1 MSRQTAVILSE
12 DRNTESARKEL
23 EARLTAQ
30 LMRRTDVELTI
41 VPHLYDL
48 SSDGPATEFL
58 QSIPGDMVVLSWL
71 YARSA
76 YWILHNNGIRGRMGG
91 ALPSSAD
98 GHSEGPWPSAAG
110 PDEPDR
116 TIWCLDLRAHR
127 DAQPHLDRIAR
138 ILATGDEGPGEAERD
153 SAVAANE
160 VLETTRQRWYPVIDF
175 DRCTNCLECLNFCL
189 FGVFSVDDRAAVLID
204 EPDACRAG
212 CPACSRICPAGA
224 IIFPQH
230 NDPAISGDPSASRG
244 ALKLDL
250 SQLMG
255 GGSLAEI
262 AAAERDRALAGQ
274 QRRKDPS
281 PSLEVESG
289 EPSPRDRLDRLVD
302 QLDEM
307 EL

>member
-1 MSRQTAVILSE
+1 MSEPTTVILSE
-12 DRNTESARKEL
+12 DRNTEAVRKEL
-23 EARLTAQ
+23 EDRLTSQ
-30 LMRRTDVELTI
+30 LMRRGDVDLTI

-48 SSDGPATEFL
+48 SSDGPVTEFI
-58 QSIPGDMVVLSWL
+58 QSVPGDMVVLSWL

-91 ALPSSAD
+91 ALSSSVD
-98 GHSEGPWPSAAG
+98 GQTEAQSPPAGG

-116 TIWCLDLRAHR
+116 TIWCLDLRTHDHPRA
-127 DAQPHLDRIAR
+127 HLDRITR
-138 ILATGDEGPGEAERD
+138 ILSTGDEMPGELEREM
-153 SAVAANE
+153 VGPANE
-160 VLETTRQRWYPVIDF
+160 VREATRKRWYPVIDF
-175 DRCTNCLECLNFCL
+175 DRCDGCLECLNFCL
-189 FGVFSVDDRAAVLID
+189 FGVFSVDDREAVLID
-204 EPDACRAG
+204 EPGACRSG
-212 CPACSRICPAGA
+212 CPACSRICPKGA

-230 NDPAISGDPSASRG
+230 NDPAISGDPSQSSE

-262 AAAERDRALAGQ
+262 AAAERERALAS
-274 QRRKDPS
+274 QRRQEDPPAS
-281 PSLEVESG
+281 VETG
-289 EPSPRDRLDRLVD
+289 EPSEANRLDRLVD